1 MCKSIGS
8 TDSLLGVENEHTL
21 EEINSYVGLVTPS
34 KTVIGA
40 AVYIPSGS
48 AFLNLV
54 ANG

>member
-21 EEINSYVGLVTPS
+21 EEINGCVRLVTFS
-34 KTVIGA
+34 KMAIGA
-40 AVYIPSGS
+40 AGYIPSGS

-54 ANG
+54 TNG

>member
-21 EEINSYVGLVTPS
+21 EEVNSWVGLVLSS
-34 KTVIGA
+34 KMDMGA
-40 AVYIPSGS
+40 AGFIPSGS